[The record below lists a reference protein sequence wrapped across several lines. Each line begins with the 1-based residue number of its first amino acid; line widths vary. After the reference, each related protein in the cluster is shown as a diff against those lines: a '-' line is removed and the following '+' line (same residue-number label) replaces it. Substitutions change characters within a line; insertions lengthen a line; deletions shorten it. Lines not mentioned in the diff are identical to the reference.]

1 MPQRQQNRT
10 ITILNDKM
18 HITKLRKL
26 IVKQYNTIERCK
38 VEIPKLVKKKINESN
53 MDLLNKVEELIIK
66 ILQKDNENKDEI
78 KKNTIDEIH
87 ECFEEIK
94 QEIN

>member
-18 HITKLRKL
+18 HIAKLRKL

-53 MDLLNKVEELIIK
+53 IDLLNKVEELIIK

>member
-1 MPQRQQNRT
+1 MPQRQQNRS

-18 HITKLRKL
+18 HIAKLRKL